1 MRLGLFGGTFN
12 PIHHGH
18 LRAGVEIREAFDLD
32 RVLFLPA
39 AVPPHKEVR
48 GLLPF
53 AERLKMVRL
62 AVARQ
67 PQLRASD
74 AEKKNPGKSYSI
86 RTVQYFHRAFPR
98 GVELFFIIGLDA
110 FLEIPS
116 WKEYRKLFSLC
127 HFIVVDRPGYSRR
140 HLTDFLYQEI
150 SPDFKSYPRKGRY
163 LHPGGYSVFFT
174 PVTRLEISS
183 TSIRG
188 LRREGRSVRFLV
200 PEAVEEYLLKKGFY
214 GE

>member
-12 PIHHGH
+12 PIHNGH

-32 RVLFLPA
+32 RVLYLPA

-53 AERLKMVRL
+53 AERLRMVRL
-62 AVARQ
+62 AVTGQ
-67 PQLRASD
+67 PHLKASD
-74 AEKKNPGKSYSI
+74 AERKNPGKSYSI
-86 RTVQYFHRAFPR
+86 RTVQYFHRAFP
-98 GVELFFIIGLDA
+98 GNLELYFIVGLDA

-116 WKEYRKLFSLC
+116 WKEYRRLFTLC
-127 HFIVVDRPGYSRR
+127 HFIVIDRPGYSRR
-140 HLTDFLYQEI
+140 HLAEFLYREI
-150 SPDFKSYPRKGRY
+150 SPDFQSYPRQGRY
-163 LHPGGYSVFFT
+163 VHPGGNSVFFK

-183 TSIRG
+183 TFIRR
-188 LRREGRSVRFLV
+188 LLREGRSPRFLV

>member
-32 RVLFLPA
+32 RVLYLPA
-39 AVPPHKEVR
+39 AVPPHKEIS

-62 AVARQ
+62 AVAGQ
-67 PQLRASD
+67 PRLAASD
-74 AEKKNPGKSYSI
+74 AERKNPGKSYSI
-86 RTVQYFHRAFPR
+86 RTVRYFHRAYLR
-98 GVELFFIIGLDA
+98 GLELFFIIGLDA

-116 WKEYRKLFSLC
+116 WKEYRRLFTLC
-127 HFIVVDRPGYSRR
+127 HFIVLDRPGYSRK
-140 HLTDFLYQEI
+140 HLAEFLHREI
-150 SPDFKSYPRKGRY
+150 SPDFQSYPRQGRY
-163 LHPGGYSVFFT
+163 VHPGGKAVFFK

-183 TSIRG
+183 TFIRR
-188 LRREGRSVRFLV
+188 LRGEGRSVRFLV
-200 PEAVEEYLLKKGFY
+200 PEAVEEYMVQKGFY